1 MTHPCCT
8 LCRLAPAALA
18 VLLLAAPLAAQNIP
32 AGDDVWA
39 TTGDGTTHIELGSAD
54 WEAICNASGSA
65 KQIQF
70 KGIALDGQ
78 GDGSVVVTRLED
90 AVFGQNGRAY
100 ADVRVTALGFA
111 SVSTYSTPCG
121 NLAFRVRLNGTQDTA
136 TMEIRREGN
145 WGGHFF
151 VDLPVDAVVEAI
163 HPSTGRV
170 VGRVQREGI
179 LDEPAGGTV
188 WSYSPPAHALDPG
201 APWHPGVNQ
210 DGQRVTI
217 ARRHEFPAEHAY
229 KPVTY
234 CGNVVSNAATG
245 PTPICVAEPV
255 EPAEPVI
262 VN

>member
-1 MTHPCCT
+1 MAYPRCN

-18 VLLLAAPLAAQNIP
+18 VLLLGAPLAAQDIP

-54 WEAICNASGSA
+54 WEAICRTSGSA
-65 KQIQF
+65 MQIQF

-78 GDGSVVVTRLED
+78 GDGSVVVTRLGD
-90 AVFGQNGRAY
+90 AVFGDDGLAY
-100 ADVRVTALGFA
+100 VDVQVTELAFG

-121 NLAFRVRLNGTQDTA
+121 SLDFRVGLNGTQDTA
-136 TMEIRREGN
+136 TMEIRREDT

-151 VDLPVDAVVEAI
+151 VDLPVDAVVQAI
-163 HPSTGRV
+163 DPSTGRV
-170 VGRVQREGI
+170 VGRVLREGI

-188 WSYSPPAHALDPG
+188 WSYAPPANALDPG

-210 DGQRVTI
+210 NGQRVTI
-217 ARRHEFPAEHAY
+217 ARQHEFPAEHAY

-234 CGNVVSNAATG
+234 CGNVVSSAALA
-245 PTPICVAEPV
+245 PSPICE
-255 EPAEPVI
+255 AEPVI